1 MENSR
6 KEECINHVAKRM
18 GAGLRSIVRGFK
30 GNNFYLNY
38 VTTYLNWEV
47 KDHEEDSVREQYLES

>member
-1 MENSR
+1 
-6 KEECINHVAKRM
+6 M